1 MAPIDRIS
9 KCQENLARLE
19 GFEPPTLGLEG
30 RCSIQLS
37 YRRVSVFCGVREREA
52 SFSGAD
58 VPRKCA
64 REKPLSGWRL
74 RELANDRHAHQ
85 LAILVR
91 ESQHPPRTAR
101 SRLIGPLPAH
111 SPRRFSVYL
120 AISAGPMPPLAITA
134 DDVASSRVE
143 SSSCC
148 LPTIDGTTE
157 AGASAPVL
165 LSKTPGSSSVKP
177 RVPK

>member
-1 MAPIDRIS
+1 
-9 KCQENLARLE
+9 
-19 GFEPPTLGLEG
+19 
-30 RCSIQLS
+30 
-37 YRRVSVFCGVREREA
+37 VSVFCGVREREA

-58 VPRKCA
+58 VAA
-64 REKPLSGWRL
+64 RHIPQVGLAHHVVAVEHAAGLMAVHLHGHPL
-74 RELANDRHAHQ
+74 RHAG
-85 LAILVR
+85 
-91 ESQHPPRTAR
+91 
-101 SRLIGPLPAH
+101 GPLAAH